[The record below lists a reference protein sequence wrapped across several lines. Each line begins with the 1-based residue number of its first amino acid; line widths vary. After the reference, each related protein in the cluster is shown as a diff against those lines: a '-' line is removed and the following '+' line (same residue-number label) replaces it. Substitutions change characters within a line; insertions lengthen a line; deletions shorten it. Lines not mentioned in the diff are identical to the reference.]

1 MGAQEYNKRHGTDVE
16 VLGCDPASQT
26 GLFIGNFESMDD
38 GITMGEVLMDE
49 GVDII
54 MPFAGPVGLGTAY
67 AAQERGN
74 TLIVGVDSD
83 WYLITPDYKDIVLTS
98 VMKLMDVTSF
108 NAIQSAMQGTFAGG
122 VTVGNLENGGVGLAP
137 FHELDSLV
145 PLELKAELDQI
156 KAEIIAGKIATIS
169 TSQN

>member
-1 MGAQEYNKRHGTDVE
+1 VTGITRTGKIGTFGGMQIPTLIGFMYGYALGAQEYNKRHGTNVE
-16 VLGCDPASQT
+16 VLGWDLASQT

-54 MPFAGPVGLGTAY
+54 MPFTGPVGLGTAY

-83 WYLITPDYKDIVLTS
+83 WYEILPEYGPLILTS
-98 VMKLMDVTSF
+98 VLKNIDITNF
-108 NAIQSAMQGTFAGG
+108 NAIQDALNGTFAGG
-122 VTVGNLENGGVGLAP
+122 VTV
-137 FHELDSLV
+137 DLV
-145 PLELKAELDQI
+145 EWRSRPGPI
-156 KAEIIAGKIATIS
+156 P
-169 TSQN
+169 